1 MGLAR
6 PRWLSL
12 RRAAAILVMVIA
24 ASLTF
29 VAALSDI
36 LVDWTWFSALGY
48 VDVFWIALTAKVA
61 LFTTVLVASTTVLLA
76 NGWLALHFTKGPAP
90 LPAQSAWHSV
100 PGVTSL
106 DLWGRVRGH
115 LSAVVAGAA
124 VVLSFLI
131 AWAKTSQ
138 WNVLLRFLSQVPF
151 GQSDPV
157 YGKDISFYLFS
168 LPVYL
173 SLKNWLLL
181 TTLFSAVIAGVVYW
195 ERGCITIDQQRL
207 RMAPAA
213 LVHASA
219 LLAIF
224 FAVKA
229 WSYYLDRFLLL
240 YGDNG
245 VVVGA
250 SYTDLTMGLPVLWVL
265 IGLSGIAAVASLTNL
280 QIRTYRLPL
289 AAVALVFG
297 GSFVLGEV
305 TPVVFQRLFVKPNE
319 LELERPYLQHNIA
332 LTQAAYNL
340 HQISAKPFPAEQ
352 TLTVAS
358 LQANQATIDNIRLW
372 DGPPLMD
379 AYRQLQE
386 IRTYYKF
393 HDVDVD
399 RYTVNGAAQQL
410 MLSARELNAAPPAIQ
425 CPNLG
430 QPPCAVHA
438 RLRRDRQ
445 PSDPQEQRGPA
456 HVLSG
461 GYPARDNGGA
471 CGYRAAHLLRRA
483 DRPIRVGQGKHPG
496 VRLPQRQGERLCGL

>member
-1 MGLAR
+1 MA
-6 PRWLSL
+6 
-12 RRAAAILVMVIA
+12 MVLA

-48 VDVFWIALTAKVA
+48 VDVFWIALIAKVA
-61 LFTTVLVASTTVLLA
+61 LFSTVLVASTTVLLA
-76 NGWLALHFTKGPAP
+76 NGWLALRLPKGPVP
-90 LPAQSAWHSV
+90 LPAQSAWGSV

-106 DLWGRVRGH
+106 DLWGRVRGR

-124 VVLSFLI
+124 VVVSFLI
-131 AWAKTSQ
+131 AWARTSQ
-138 WNVLLRFLSQVPF
+138 WNVLLRFLFQVPF

-181 TTLFSAVIAGVVYW
+181 TTLFSALIAGVVYW
-195 ERGCITIDQQRL
+195 ERGCITIDQHRL
-207 RMAPAA
+207 RVAPAA
-213 LVHASA
+213 LAHGSA
-219 LLAIF
+219 LLALL

-250 SYTDLTMGLPVLWVL
+250 SYTDLTLGLPVLWVL

-280 QIRTYRLPL
+280 QARTYRLPL
-289 AAVALVFG
+289 AAVVLVFG
-297 GSFVLGEV
+297 NSFVLGEV

-319 LELERPYLQHNIA
+319 LELEKPYLQHNIT
-332 LTQAAYNL
+332 LTRAAYNL
-340 HQISAKPFPAEQ
+340 HQITAKPFPAEQ
-352 TLTVAS
+352 SLTFAA
-358 LQANQATIDNIRLW
+358 LQANRATIDNIRLW
-372 DGPPLMD
+372 DGQPLID

-399 RYTVNGAAQQL
+399 RYVLDDGYQQV
-410 MLSARELNAAPPAIQ
+410 MLSARELNSTLLPPNAQTWVNRHVLFTHGYGVIMS
-425 CPNLG
+425 PVTRTSSEGLPTFYLADI
-430 QPPCAVHA
+430 PPVATG
-438 RLRRDRQ
+438 
-445 PSDPQEQRGPA
+445 GPA
-456 HVLSG
+456 VVEPRIYYGELTDTYVIVKGST
-461 GYPARDNGGA
+461 PEFD
-471 CGYRAAHLLRRA
+471 
-483 DRPIRVGQGKHPG
+483 HPNSPLTKCLFSRNDG
-496 VRLPQRQGERLCGL
+496 RSAYS